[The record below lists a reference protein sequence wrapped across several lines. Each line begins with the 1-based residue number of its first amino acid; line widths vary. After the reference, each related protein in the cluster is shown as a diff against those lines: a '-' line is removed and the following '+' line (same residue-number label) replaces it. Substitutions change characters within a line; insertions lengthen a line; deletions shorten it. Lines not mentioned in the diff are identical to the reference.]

1 MSYANNL
8 IITGSMEGQPTA
20 HIPVATLTAQVVN
33 TFAVGGIYMDGAAS
47 STTSSPSSTTSITTT
62 STTSS
67 STSTYGEGNT
77 GDGDSSNTSKG
88 YGSPTDGSSGTTSK
102 TSAIQSEGTNISK
115 TGSGGSDDSS
125 LSYVITVGSSTVTA
139 DDSTKFLFGSQTLT
153 AGGTITLNGDDGASD
168 TTVYLPPSVTGVVVN
183 GATEA
188 FEAVV
193 TNAPPAPLIV
203 GSETLSYSV
212 IASADLVIG
221 SQTLTAGGVITAAGE
236 TLSLLPG
243 GSQVVIAS
251 GDSTTTENYQ
261 AGATTG
267 LSFGTETFS
276 YSVVT
281 SSGVVIGSQALTPGG
296 VITVGGETLSLLPGG
311 SGVVIASGTSTTTE
325 SIVAPTTGPTPAATT
340 KAKYNE
346 ASSQLN
352 VVSNGVLLS
361 IGLIV
366 LLVL

>member
-8 IITGSMEGQPTA
+8 IIAGSMEGQPTA

-33 TFAVGGIYMDGAAS
+33 TFAVGGMYMDGTSS
-47 STTSSPSSTTSITTT
+47 STTSPSSTTPTTT

-67 STSTYGEGNT
+67 STSPYGGGNT
-77 GDGDSSNTSKG
+77 GGGDSSNTSNG
-88 YGSPTDGSSGTTSK
+88 YGSLTDGSSGKIYTTS
-102 TSAIQSEGTNISK
+102 AMESEGTNISK

-125 LSYVITVGSSTVTA
+125 ISYVITVGSSTVTA
-139 DDSTKFLFGSQTLT
+139 DDSTKFSFGSQTLT
-153 AGGTITLNGDDGASD
+153 AGGTITLKGNDGASD
-168 TTVYLPPSVTGVVVN
+168 TTIYLQPSATGVVVN

-193 TNAPPAPLIV
+193 TNAPPTPLIF
-203 GSETLSYSV
+203 GSETFSYSV

-221 SQTLTAGGVITAAGE
+221 GQTLTAGGVITTAGE

-267 LSFGTETFS
+267 LSIGTRTFS

-281 SSGVVIGSQALTPGG
+281 SSGVVIGSQTLTPGG

-311 SGVVIASGTSTTTE
+311 SGVVIASGTSATTE
-325 SIVAPTTGPTPAATT
+325 SIVALRTGAGSSAAATT
-340 KAKYNE
+340 KAKHND

-352 VVSNGVLLS
+352 VLSNGVLLS
-361 IGLIV
+361 IGSIV
-366 LLVL
+366 LLLL

>member
-1 MSYANNL
+1 
-8 IITGSMEGQPTA
+8 MEGQPTA

-33 TFAVGGIYMDGAAS
+33 TFAVGGTYMDGAAS
-47 STTSSPSSTTSITTT
+47 STTYSPSSTTSTTT
-62 STTSS
+62 STTS
-67 STSTYGEGNT
+67 TSIGPYGGGNT
-77 GDGDSSNTSKG
+77 GGGDSSNTSNG
-88 YGSPTDGSSGTTSK
+88 YGSLADGSSGTTST
-102 TSAIQSEGTNISK
+102 TSAMQSEGTNISK
-115 TGSGGSDDSS
+115 TGSGVSDNSS
-125 LSYVITVGSSTVTA
+125 LSYVITVGSSKVTA
-139 DDSTKFLFGSQTLT
+139 DDSTKFSFGSQTLT
-153 AGGTITLNGDDGASD
+153 AGGTITLKGDDGASD
-168 TTVYLPPSVTGVVVN
+168 TTIYLPPSATEVVVN

-193 TNAPPAPLIV
+193 TNNPPIPLIV

-221 SQTLTAGGVITAAGE
+221 GQTLTAGGVITAASE

-267 LSFGTETFS
+267 LSFGTQTFS
-276 YSVVT
+276 YSLVT
-281 SSGVVIGSQALTPGG
+281 SSGVIIGSQTLTPGG

-311 SGVVIASGTSTTTE
+311 SGVVIASGSSTTTE
-325 SIVAPTTGPTPAATT
+325 SIVAPTTSSTPVATT
-340 KAKYNE
+340 KAKHNE
-346 ASSQLN
+346 ASSQVN
-352 VVSNGVLLS
+352 VLSNGVLLS

-366 LLVL
+366 LLIL